1 MKKALHIG
9 PVQLLRMKKLP
20 GKGGPAGGRAG
31 RQKPGRPRGNA
42 KGATRKVAAA
52 DKARRSPSVWFN
64 RLLILT
70 GAVVVAAA
78 AIEAY
83 FTLESIPV
91 QRITVT
97 GELAHTRYE
106 EVQEMVQPALA
117 GGFLN
122 ADLHRIRS
130 QLEAL
135 PWIYEATVRRKWPSA
150 LEINVMEQLPIARW
164 GSDGFLNHEGEV
176 FRSDSGEQWQSLPLL
191 RGPEGSARAL
201 VANYQRLVELLR
213 PLGLTVEQLA
223 VDQRGQV
230 SAELAGGVPLGLG
243 GDDFM
248 ERMQRFMMIYRTEL
262 ASRFD
267 QVSRVD
273 LRYASGVA
281 VAFRP
286 AEQVVGLTEK

>member
-52 DKARRSPSVWFN
+52 AKARRSPSVWFN

-130 QLEAL
+130 QLQAL

-230 SAELAGGVPLGLG
+230 AAELAGGVQLVLG
-243 GDDFM
+243 
-248 ERMQRFMMIYRTEL
+248 RMTSWS
-262 ASRFD
+262 ACS
-267 QVSRVD
+267 VS
-273 LRYASGVA
+273 
-281 VAFRP
+281 
-286 AEQVVGLTEK
+286 

>member
-52 DKARRSPSVWFN
+52 AKARRSPSVWFN

-150 LEINVMEQLPIARW
+150 LEINVMEQLPTFSITRERCFAPTAV
-164 GSDGFLNHEGEV
+164 N
-176 FRSDSGEQWQSLPLL
+176 SGNRCPCC
-191 RGPEGSARAL
+191 
-201 VANYQRLVELLR
+201 
-213 PLGLTVEQLA
+213 
-223 VDQRGQV
+223 
-230 SAELAGGVPLGLG
+230 GVPRVLPG
-243 GDDFM
+243 
-248 ERMQRFMMIYRTEL
+248 RWWRTTN
-262 ASRFD
+262 AWWSCCGPWD
-267 QVSRVD
+267 
-273 LRYASGVA
+273 
-281 VAFRP
+281 
-286 AEQVVGLTEK
+286 